1 MLEFTDINIPTC
13 SMRGSVLNVQ
23 LCFAVPHSPSN
34 RDVVG
39 SISGNKSSNP
49 LATPL
54 NPEDE
59 DREEQKRR
67 DASWKAT
74 KYFLIAFGATLGI
87 AGSYTV
93 YELGTRELRRFTVQI
108 MVWVLY
114 LTFKNYKI
122 SDSAPACLGLLWVTF
137 IKLNQVGGIN
147 SA

>member
-1 MLEFTDINIPTC
+1 
-13 SMRGSVLNVQ
+13 MRGSVLNVQ
-23 LCFAVPHSPSN
+23 LCFAVPHSPRN

-49 LATPL
+49 SATPL

-74 KYFLIAFGATLGI
+74 KYALIAVGATLGI

-93 YELGTRELRRFTVQI
+93 YELGTRESCVGLQVRLWFGCSVLQHFMITQLLTV
-108 MVWVLY
+108 
-114 LTFKNYKI
+114 
-122 SDSAPACLGLLWVTF
+122 LLP
-137 IKLNQVGGIN
+137 L
-147 SA
+147 